1 MILESVYNYPSLTQS
16 NLPPRMT
23 HLWTFK
29 KPLGFMMNVPDIRNP
44 VDVRDLSKEGNVES
58 PKPVTGKIINPPLII
73 ALADVEAG
81 HISITKFVPTGID
94 IVVHVLGFAIRSI
107 F

>member
-1 MILESVYNYPSLTQS
+1 M
-16 NLPPRMT
+16 
-23 HLWTFK
+23 HLWTYK

-81 HISITKFVPTGID
+81 HIPITKFVPTGID
-94 IVVHVLGFAIRSI
+94 IVVHVLGFAILFNILESGALSRDMPYISDVH
-107 F
+107 